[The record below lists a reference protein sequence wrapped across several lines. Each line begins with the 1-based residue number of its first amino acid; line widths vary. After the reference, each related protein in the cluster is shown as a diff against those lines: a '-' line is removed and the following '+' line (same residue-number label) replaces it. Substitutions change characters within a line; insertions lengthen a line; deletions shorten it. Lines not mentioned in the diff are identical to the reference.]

1 MSRYPTP
8 ISPCQAVR
16 DQQAVSNQRSHESV
30 PYYYVALAIE
40 VLAERDLDIDENDR
54 LDLTVRLALQAR
66 DLFYASALYEPSDV
80 ELDRFFQE
88 FIVRSFIADLYQEAA

>member
-1 MSRYPTP
+1 MP
-8 ISPCQAVR
+8 IAAGFSPPIQLTSLSSPSSTER
-16 DQQAVSNQRSHESV
+16 TDSPV
-30 PYYYVALAIE
+30 PYQYVAMAIE
-40 VLAERDLDIDENDR
+40 ALAELDLDIEESDR

-88 FIVRSFIADLYQEAA
+88 FIVRSFITDPFQEAA